1 MWILEWLPFWI
12 FHLVTLAG
20 VAGLIA
26 AQFFSFI
33 PFVSQYKLPL
43 QVVAIAAL
51 VFGVYMEGGV
61 ANQERWE
68 AKVKEMQVKVAQA
81 AAKVKEM
88 QVKVAQAE
96 AQSQKENIKIV
107 EKIVTKTEYYH
118 TKGDDVVKYID
129 REIVKYDDQCKIP
142 TEFVQALNNA
152 ASKE

>member
-12 FHLVTLAG
+12 FHLITLAG
-20 VAGLIA
+20 VVGLIA

-61 ANQERWE
+61 SNQERWE
-68 AKVKEMQVKVAQA
+68 
-81 AAKVKEM
+81 AKVKEM

-96 AQSQKENIKIV
+96 AQSQKENVKIV
-107 EKIVTKTEYYH
+107 EKIVTKTEYYR

-129 REIVKYDDQCKIP
+129 REIVKYDEQCKIP
-142 TEFVQALNNA
+142 TEFVQALNKA

>member
-12 FHLVTLAG
+12 FHLITLAG

-61 ANQERWE
+61 SNQERWE
-68 AKVKEMQVKVAQA
+68 AKVKELQVK
-81 AAKVKEM
+81 M
-88 QVKVAQAE
+88 AQAE
-96 AQSQKENIKIV
+96 AQSQKENVKIV
-107 EKIVTKTEYYH
+107 EKIVTKTEYYR
-118 TKGDDVVKYID
+118 TKGDDVIKYID
-129 REIVKYDDQCKIP
+129 GNVAKYDEQCKIP
-142 TEFVQALNNA
+142 TEFVEALNKA

>member
-12 FHLVTLAG
+12 FHLITLAG

-33 PFVSQYKLPL
+33 PFISQYKLPL

-61 ANQERWE
+61 SNQERWE
-68 AKVKEMQVKVAQA
+68 AKVKELQVK
-81 AAKVKEM
+81 M
-88 QVKVAQAE
+88 AQAE
-96 AQSQKENIKIV
+96 AQSQKENVKIV
-107 EKIVTKTEYYH
+107 EKIVTKTEYYR
-118 TKGDDVVKYID
+118 TKGDDVIKYID
-129 REIVKYDDQCKIP
+129 GNVAKYDEQCKIP
-142 TEFVQALNNA
+142 TEFVEALNKA

>member
-12 FHLVTLAG
+12 FHLITLAG
-20 VAGLIA
+20 VVGLIA

-43 QVVAIAAL
+43 QVVAIFAL

-81 AAKVKEM
+81 
-88 QVKVAQAE
+88 E
-96 AQSQKENIKIV
+96 AQSQKENVKIV
-107 EKIVTKTEYYH
+107 EKIVTKTEYYRV
-118 TKGDDVVKYID
+118 KGDDVVKYID
-129 REIVKYDDQCKIP
+129 REIVKYDEQCKIP
-142 TEFVQALNNA
+142 TEFVQALNKA